1 MTDHD
6 HPGNYVELVEG
17 DEAASATSVTQP
29 SHVSMPTPGAAVAA
43 PAQHSKGGATA
54 TAQYDYEAAGE
65 QEGMVICNQG
75 C

>member
-6 HPGNYVELVEG
+6 DLGNYVELVEG

-29 SHVSMPTPGAAVAA
+29 SHVSMPTPGAAGAA
-43 PAQHSKGGATA
+43 PAQHSKSGATA

-65 QEGMVICNQG
+65 LDFMVLCNQ
-75 C
+75 